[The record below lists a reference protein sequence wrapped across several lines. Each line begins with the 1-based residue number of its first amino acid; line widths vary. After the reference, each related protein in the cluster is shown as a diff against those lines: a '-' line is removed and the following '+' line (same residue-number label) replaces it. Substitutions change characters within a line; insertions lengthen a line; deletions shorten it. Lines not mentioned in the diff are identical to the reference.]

1 MSMWTAIALIAIAA
15 IVAEAYRHNSK
26 DKLSKADKQEIAAI
40 NRRLDSL
47 EADLRQ
53 RVEILERI
61 ITEHLIGGRP
71 VQEFVFATNSCSHSV
86 GAAD

>member
-53 RVEILERI
+53 RVEVLERI
-61 ITEHLIGGRP
+61 ITDRSEQLKRRFDNLGKTG
-71 VQEFVFATNSCSHSV
+71 
-86 GAAD
+86 

>member
-1 MSMWTAIALIAIAA
+1 MWTAIALIAIAA

-53 RVEILERI
+53 RIEILERI
-61 ITEHLIGGRP
+61 ITDRSEQLKRQFDNLGKTG
-71 VQEFVFATNSCSHSV
+71 
-86 GAAD
+86 

>member
-47 EADLRQ
+47 EADLRH

-61 ITEHLIGGRP
+61 ITDRSEQLKRQFDNLGKTG
-71 VQEFVFATNSCSHSV
+71 
-86 GAAD
+86 

>member
-1 MSMWTAIALIAIAA
+1 MWTAIALIAIAA

-61 ITEHLIGGRP
+61 ITDRSEQLKRQFDNLGQTG
-71 VQEFVFATNSCSHSV
+71 
-86 GAAD
+86 

>member
-61 ITEHLIGGRP
+61 ITDRSEQLKRRFDNLGKTG
-71 VQEFVFATNSCSHSV
+71 
-86 GAAD
+86 

>member
-1 MSMWTAIALIAIAA
+1 MWTAIALIAIAA

-26 DKLSKADKQEIAAI
+26 DKLSKADKQEIAAV

-61 ITEHLIGGRP
+61 ITDRSEQLKRQFDNLGKTG
-71 VQEFVFATNSCSHSV
+71 
-86 GAAD
+86 

>member
-1 MSMWTAIALIAIAA
+1 MWTAIALIAIAA
-15 IVAEAYRHNSK
+15 VVAEAYRHNSK

-47 EADLRQ
+47 EVDLRQ

-61 ITEHLIGGRP
+61 ITDRSEQLKRQFDHLGKTG
-71 VQEFVFATNSCSHSV
+71 
-86 GAAD
+86 